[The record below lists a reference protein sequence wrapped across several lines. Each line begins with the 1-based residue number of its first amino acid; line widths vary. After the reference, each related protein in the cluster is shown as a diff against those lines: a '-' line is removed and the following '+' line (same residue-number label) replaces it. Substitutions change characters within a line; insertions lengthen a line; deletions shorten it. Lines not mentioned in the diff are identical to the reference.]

1 MPHQEENRIMP
12 WLRLLRLPNLFTA
25 PGDSLAG
32 YFLAS
37 AFIGNKTVSL
47 WTIILLAVTSVFI
60 YAFGVV
66 MNDLVDYQED
76 CIHRPERP
84 LPSGRINRQQA
95 TWICVQLWIIAS
107 ICCPGSSIS
116 IFLLHIDSNSLFVF
130 VVLFIT
136 IALYNMWLKH
146 YRLAGSIAM
155 GLCRGLN
162 FLLGVTATGYGV
174 SLGKIWP
181 VFVPFAAITA
191 YIAAVTWLA
200 DKENEEQNVGFVVQ
214 IPAIATAM
222 AWFGTVLPLPE
233 KTVALAIPAVVLVQ
247 TVFLLEQTAGKLYHN
262 TVEPND
268 MQRAIGALLRPLVF
282 WQVTWIL
289 FSTTTAA
296 FVVSA
301 FLFAGWFCAKAL
313 SKAIAQ
319 S

>member
-1 MPHQEENRIMP
+1 MP

-47 WTIILLAVTSVFI
+47 WTIVLLAVTSVFI

-162 FLLGVTATGYGV
+162 FLLGVTTTGYGV
-174 SLGKIWP
+174 SFAKIWP

-247 TVFLLEQTAGKLYHN
+247 TVFLLEQTAGKLYHK
-262 TVEPND
+262 TVTPRE
-268 MQRAIGALLRPLVF
+268 MQQSIGAMLRPLVF

-289 FSTTTAA
+289 FLPTTAA
-296 FVVSA
+296 TIVA
-301 FLFAGWFCAKAL
+301 ALLIAGWFSAKKL
-313 SKAIAQ
+313 SKVIAQ

>member
-1 MPHQEENRIMP
+1 MHQQENRIMP
-12 WLRLLRLPNLFTA
+12 WLQLLRLPNLFTA

-47 WTIILLAVTSVFI
+47 WTIVLLAVTSVFI

-66 MNDLVDYQED
+66 MNDLVDNQED

-95 TWICVQLWIIAS
+95 TWLCVQLWIIAS

-162 FLLGVTATGYGV
+162 FLLGVTATGCGV

>member
-1 MPHQEENRIMP
+1 MP

-47 WTIILLAVTSVFI
+47 WTIVLLAVTSVFI

>member
-1 MPHQEENRIMP
+1 MP

-47 WTIILLAVTSVFI
+47 WTIVLLAVTSVFI

-146 YRLAGSIAM
+146 YRLVGSIAM

-162 FLLGVTATGYGV
+162 FLLGVAATGYGV
-174 SLGKIWP
+174 SFGKIWP
-181 VFVPFAAITA
+181 VFVPFAAVTA

-222 AWFGTVLPLPE
+222 AWFGTVLPLPQ
-233 KTVALAIPAVVLVQ
+233 KTAALAIPAVFLVL
-247 TVFLLEQTAGKLYHN
+247 TVFLLEQTAGKLYHK
-262 TVEPND
+262 TVTPRE
-268 MQRAIGALLRPLVF
+268 MQQSIGAMLRPLVF

>member
-1 MPHQEENRIMP
+1 MP

-37 AFIGNKTVSL
+37 AFRGNVSINV
-47 WTIILLAVTSVFI
+47 WIIALLTAISVFT

-66 MNDLVDYQED
+66 MNDVMDYQED
-76 CIHRPERP
+76 CRNRPERP
-84 LPSGRINRQQA
+84 LPSGKISRDRA
-95 TWICVQLWIIAS
+95 TIFCAQLWGLS
-107 ICCPGSSIS
+107 VVLLVICTKLKCL
-116 IFLLHIDSNSLFVF
+116 FFYDVLFV
-130 VVLFIT
+130 LLGLWLT
-136 IALYNMWLKH
+136 IILYNFWLKR
-146 YRLAGSIAM
+146 YRLVGSIAM

-174 SLGKIWP
+174 SFAKVWP

-191 YIAAVTWLA
+191 YIAAVTWIA

-214 IPAIATAM
+214 IPAIAAAL
-222 AWFGTVLPLPE
+222 AWFGPVLPLPQ
-233 KTVALAIPAVVLVQ
+233 KTMALAVPAFFLIL
-247 TVFLLEQTAGKLYHN
+247 TVFLLEQTAGKLHHK
-262 TVEPND
+262 TVPPKE
-268 MQRAIGALLRPLVF
+268 MQQSIGALLRPLVF

>member
-1 MPHQEENRIMP
+1 
-12 WLRLLRLPNLFTA
+12 
-25 PGDSLAG
+25 
-32 YFLAS
+32 
-37 AFIGNKTVSL
+37 
-47 WTIILLAVTSVFI
+47 
-60 YAFGVV
+60 
-66 MNDLVDYQED
+66 
-76 CIHRPERP
+76 
-84 LPSGRINRQQA
+84 
-95 TWICVQLWIIAS
+95 
-107 ICCPGSSIS
+107 
-116 IFLLHIDSNSLFVF
+116 
-130 VVLFIT
+130 
-136 IALYNMWLKH
+136 MWLKR
-146 YRLAGSIAM
+146 YRLIGSIAM

-162 FLLGVTATGYGV
+162 FLLGVTTTGYGV
-174 SLGKIWP
+174 SFAKIWP

>member
-1 MPHQEENRIMP
+1 MP

-47 WTIILLAVTSVFI
+47 WTIVLLAVTSVFI

-162 FLLGVTATGYGV
+162 FLLGVAATGYGV
-174 SLGKIWP
+174 SFGKIWP
-181 VFVPFAAITA
+181 VFVPFAAVTA

-233 KTVALAIPAVVLVQ
+233 KTVALAIPAVFLVL
-247 TVFLLEQTAGKLYHN
+247 TVFLLEQTAGKLYHK
-262 TVEPND
+262 TVIPRE
-268 MQRAIGALLRPLVF
+268 MQQSIGAMLRPLVF

>member
-1 MPHQEENRIMP
+1 MP

-47 WTIILLAVTSVFI
+47 WTIVLLAVTSVFI

-222 AWFGTVLPLPE
+222 AWFGTVLPLPH
-233 KTVALAIPAVVLVQ
+233 KTVALAIPAVFLVL

>member
-1 MPHQEENRIMP
+1 MP

-32 YFLAS
+32 YFLAMT
-37 AFIGNKTVSL
+37 FKGDVSINV
-47 WTIILLAVTSVFI
+47 WIIALLTAISVLT

-84 LPSGRINRQQA
+84 LPSGRINRLQA

-136 IALYNMWLKH
+136 IALYNMWLKR
-146 YRLAGSIAM
+146 YRLVGSIAM

-162 FLLGVTATGYGV
+162 FLLGVTATGCGV
-174 SLGKIWP
+174 SFAKVWP

-233 KTVALAIPAVVLVQ
+233 KTVALAIPAVFLVL

>member
-1 MPHQEENRIMP
+1 MHQQENRIMP

-47 WTIILLAVTSVFI
+47 WTIVLLAVTSVFI

-162 FLLGVTATGYGV
+162 FLLGVTATGYST

-181 VFVPFAAITA
+181 VFVPFVAVIA

-222 AWFGTVLPLPE
+222 AWFGTVLPLPH
-233 KTVALAIPAVVLVQ
+233 KTAALAIPAVFLVL
-247 TVFLLEQTAGKLYHN
+247 TVFLLEQTAGKLYHK
-262 TVEPND
+262 TVIPRE
-268 MQRAIGALLRPLVF
+268 MQQSIGAMLRPLVF

-289 FSTTTAA
+289 FLPTTAA
-296 FVVSA
+296 TIVVA
-301 FLFAGWFCAKAL
+301 LLIAGWFCAKKL
-313 SKAIAQ
+313 SKVIAQ

>member
-1 MPHQEENRIMP
+1 MHQQENRIMP
-12 WLRLLRLPNLFTA
+12 WLQLLRLPNLFTA

-47 WTIILLAVTSVFI
+47 WTIVLLAVTSVFI

-162 FLLGVTATGYGV
+162 FLLGVAAIGFDVPY
-174 SLGKIWP
+174 GKIWP
-181 VFVPFAAITA
+181 VFVPFAAVTA

-214 IPAIATAM
+214 IPAIAAAL

-233 KTVALAIPAVVLVQ
+233 KTVALAIPAVFLVL
-247 TVFLLEQTAGKLYHN
+247 TVSLQEQTAGKLYHK
-262 TVEPND
+262 TVSPKE
-268 MQRAIGALLRPLVF
+268 MQQSIGALLRPLVF

-289 FSTTTAA
+289 FSKTTAA
-296 FVVSA
+296 YVVA
-301 FLFAGWFCAKAL
+301 VLLIVGWFCAKAL

>member
-1 MPHQEENRIMP
+1 MPKENRIMP

-47 WTIILLAVTSVFI
+47 WTIVLLAVTSVFI

-162 FLLGVTATGYGV
+162 FLLGVTATGY
-174 SLGKIWP
+174 STSFGKIWP
-181 VFVPFAAITA
+181 VFVPFVAVIA

>member
-1 MPHQEENRIMP
+1 MP

-47 WTIILLAVTSVFI
+47 WTIVLLAVTSVFI

-162 FLLGVTATGYGV
+162 FLLGVAATGYGV
-174 SLGKIWP
+174 SFGKIWP
-181 VFVPFAAITA
+181 VFVPFAAVTA

>member
-1 MPHQEENRIMP
+1 MQEENRIMP

-47 WTIILLAVTSVFI
+47 WTIVLLAVTSVFI

-95 TWICVQLWIIAS
+95 TGICVQLWIIAS

-116 IFLLHIDSNSLFVF
+116 IFLLHIGSNSLFVF

-174 SLGKIWP
+174 SFAKVWP

>member
-1 MPHQEENRIMP
+1 MHQQENRIMP
-12 WLRLLRLPNLFTA
+12 WLQLLRLPNLFTA

-47 WTIILLAVTSVFI
+47 WTIVLLAVTSVFI

-174 SLGKIWP
+174 SFAKVWP

>member
-1 MPHQEENRIMP
+1 MSDQKENKIMP

-32 YFLAS
+32 YFLATT
-37 AFIGNKTVSL
+37 FIGNKTVSL
-47 WTIILLAVTSVFI
+47 WTIVLLAVTSVFI

-146 YRLAGSIAM
+146 YRLAGSIVM

-162 FLLGVTATGYGV
+162 FLLGVAATGYGV

-181 VFVPFAAITA
+181 VFVPFVAVTT

-214 IPAIATAM
+214 IPAIATAL
-222 AWFGTVLPLPE
+222 AWFGTVLPLPH
-233 KTVALAIPAVVLVQ
+233 KTAPLAIPAVFLVLS
-247 TVFLLEQTAGKLYHN
+247 VFLLEQTAGKLYHK
-262 TVEPND
+262 TVPPKE
-268 MQRAIGALLRPLVF
+268 MQQSIGAMLRPLVF

-289 FSTTTAA
+289 FLPMTASYIVA
-296 FVVSA
+296 V
-301 FLFAGWFCAKAL
+301 LLIAGWFCAKKL
-313 SKAIAQ
+313 SKVIAQ